1 MCKCKSFTLTQD
13 LHAISM
19 TIDTYTH
26 TTENYMKMWRWDL
39 LSFALRLNLIK
50 IHLDLK
56 YGWDSTFGPKTN

>member
-1 MCKCKSFTLTQD
+1 
-13 LHAISM
+13 M